1 MLNLAYLGLGANL
14 GDPIQQLIDAREA
27 IRRVPEIEALRC
39 SSFYSSSPVG
49 YDAQPDFINC
59 VIELRTRAAPCEL
72 LDHMQLIESKLG
84 RERVIDNQN
93 APRLIDIDLL
103 LYGDEQID
111 CERLIVPHPRMKTRL
126 FVIEPLL
133 ELVELAYYR
142 QALNQGLENGEFE
155 GQILTKLAII

>member
-1 MLNLAYLGLGANL
+1 MLNLAYVGLGANL

-27 IRRVPEIEALRC
+27 LRRVPEMEALRC

-59 VIELRTRAAPCEL
+59 VVEVHTRAAPYEL
-72 LDHMQLIESKLG
+72 FNQMQLIESNLG
-84 RERVIDNQN
+84 RERVVDNQN

-111 CERLIVPHPRMKTRL
+111 SERLIVPHPRMKRRL

-142 QALNQGLENGEFE
+142 RVLNQGLANGDFE
-155 GQILTKLAII
+155 GQKLTKLSIS